1 MDYDLRKA
9 LQKVNDDPTSISSY
23 HEFIPVAIETLQLDA
38 AMQAAEAALEIDS
51 LNHDSWLLTARVLE
65 ERGDFRDAIK
75 IYEQLIYQ
83 NPDKAQYRYQ
93 LGLDL
98 FSVGE
103 FSAGLDNFKYRAGT
117 LGCASRPDYL
127 SELRDRGGESV
138 FFYEEQGL
146 GDQIMFLQFLPFI
159 EGRFSEVTVQIDQR
173 LIPLYSSNFPDITFI
188 SRSESCDQE
197 TITATFPLGDLF
209 IAGLLPL
216 LGNAFQLRPL
226 ALRNINLESY
236 KSTES
241 KVRIGL
247 SWRTSAKFGPLKRSI
262 PLKVLIDKLDPDLHK
277 LVFLQYLPQPED
289 EELASNLGFE
299 VEKPDDAFQ
308 NIYEVAHWILKCES
322 VISIDN
328 YIVHLSGALGAK
340 TLALLPFSCSYRWA
354 LDNHICP
361 IYKDVKLKRQS
372 SVNDWAGIV
381 DYSIY
386 PWK

>member
-1 MDYDLRKA
+1 MDYDLN
-9 LQKVNDDPTSISSY
+9 KVLKKIKDAPTLLGPY

-65 ERGDFRDAIK
+65 ERGDFTDAIK
-75 IYEQLIYQ
+75 IYEQLIHQ
-83 NPDKAQYRYQ
+83 NPDKAQYRYH
-93 LGLDL
+93 LGLDQ
-98 FSVGE
+98 FSVGK

-127 SELRDRGGESV
+127 SELRAKGGESV
-138 FFYEEQGL
+138 FFSEEQGL
-146 GDQIMFLQFLPFI
+146 GDQIMFLQCLPFI

-173 LIPLYSSNFPDITFI
+173 LIPLYATNFPDITFI
-188 SRSESCDQE
+188 SRSESCNYK
-197 TITATFPLGDLF
+197 TTPATFPLGDLF

-216 LGNAFQLRPL
+216 LGNGFQPRSLV
-226 ALRNINLESY
+226 LRNVDLESD

-247 SWRTSAKFGPLKRSI
+247 SWRTSAEFGPLKRSI
-262 PLKVLIDKLDPDLHK
+262 PLKTLIEKLNPDLHK

-299 VEKPDDAFQ
+299 FEKPDDAFQ
-308 NIYEVAHWILKCES
+308 NIYEVAHWIMKCES
-322 VISIDN
+322 VITIDN

-354 LDNHICP
+354 LDDHICP
-361 IYKDVKLKRQS
+361 IYKNVKLKRQT

-381 DYSIY
+381 DHSIY

>member
-1 MDYDLRKA
+1 MDYDLNKA
-9 LQKVNDDPTSISSY
+9 LKKINDDPTSLGPY

-38 AMQAAEAALEIDS
+38 AMQAAEVALEIDS
-51 LNHDSWLLTARVLE
+51 LNHDSWLLTARALE
-65 ERGDFRDAIK
+65 EKGDFTGAIK

-127 SELRDRGGESV
+127 SELRAKGGESV
-138 FFYEEQGL
+138 FFSEEQGL
-146 GDQIMFLQFLPFI
+146 GDQIMFLQCLPFI

-188 SRSESCDQE
+188 SRSESCDHK
-197 TITATFPLGDLF
+197 TTPTTFPLGDLF

-216 LGNAFQLRPL
+216 LGDAFQPRPL
-226 ALRNINLESY
+226 ALPNIDLESD

-247 SWRTSAKFGPLKRSI
+247 SWRTSAEFGPLKRSI
-262 PLKVLIDKLDPDLHK
+262 PLQALLQRLDPDLHK

-299 VEKPDDAFQ
+299 FEKPDDAYE
-308 NIYEVAHWILKCES
+308 NIFEVAHWILKCES
-322 VISIDN
+322 VITIDN

-354 LDNHICP
+354 LDTHISP
-361 IYKDVKLKRQS
+361 IYKNVKLKRQTR
-372 SVNDWAGIV
+372 VNDWAGVV
-381 DYSIY
+381 DHSIY

>member
-65 ERGDFRDAIK
+65 ERGDFRGAIK
-75 IYEQLIYQ
+75 IYEQQIYQ
-83 NPDKAQYRYQ
+83 NPDKAQYRYH

-103 FSAGLDNFKYRAGT
+103 FSAGLDNFKYRAST

-127 SELRDRGGESV
+127 SELRAKGGESV
-138 FFYEEQGL
+138 FFSEEQGL
-146 GDQIMFLQFLPFI
+146 GDQIMFLQCLPFI

-173 LIPLYSSNFPDITFI
+173 LIPLYSRNFPDITFI
-188 SRSESCDQE
+188 SRSESCDHK

-216 LGNAFQLRPL
+216 LDNAFQLRPL
-226 ALRNINLESY
+226 ALRNIDLESY

-247 SWRTSAKFGPLKRSI
+247 SWRTSAEFGPLKRSI
-262 PLKVLIDKLDPDLHK
+262 PLKALIEKLDPDLHK

-308 NIYEVAHWILKCES
+308 NIYQVAQWILKCES
-322 VISIDN
+322 VITIDN

-361 IYKDVKLKRQS
+361 IYKNVKLKRQTR
-372 SVNDWAGIV
+372 VNEWAGIV
-381 DYSIY
+381 DHSIY